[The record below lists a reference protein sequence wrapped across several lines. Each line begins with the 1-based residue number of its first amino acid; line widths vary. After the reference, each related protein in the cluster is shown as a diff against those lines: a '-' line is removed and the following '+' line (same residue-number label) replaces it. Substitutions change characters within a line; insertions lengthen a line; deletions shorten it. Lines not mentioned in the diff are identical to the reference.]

1 MRAVPGWDVLTVA
14 GGDEHGDLSTMPG
27 RHGDYRAR
35 GGERGSVL
43 LPSRAIPCGGGPLRA
58 LPGGPIFRCGGE
70 REGLV
75 LQVPAQ
81 SRFFIK
87 EVEGSVVSSSVLSS
101 PHCKPM
107 QCTTRIWVPQTNRQ
121 G

>member
-1 MRAVPGWDVLTVA
+1 MREVPGRDVFTVA
-14 GGDEHGDLSTMPG
+14 GGDRRGDLPTMSG

-35 GGERGSVL
+35 GVERGSVL

-75 LQVPAQ
+75 LQVPAILPKN
-81 SRFFIK
+81 FM
-87 EVEGSVVSSSVLSS
+87 EVEDSVLSS
-101 PHCKPM
+101 
-107 QCTTRIWVPQTNRQ
+107 
-121 G
+121 